1 MAAHSLGRGDGISPF
16 YDPQKGVLFAWE
28 IGDVCVYIY
37 IERERVCVCPN
48 QCIDKFKTLFSEFL
62 RCHMGVFSCTQL
74 TSAWLVNA
82 CFTLHILWQSLG
94 FDDLNLIYVTERLA
108 LHLAKP

>member
-28 IGDVCVYIY
+28 IGDVYVY
-37 IERERVCVCPN
+37 IEREYVCVQTN
-48 QCIDKFKTLFSEFL
+48 VLISLKHFFFEFL
-62 RCHMGVFSCTQL
+62 RCHMGVLSCTQL

>member
-28 IGDVCVYIY
+28 IGDVYVYIY
-37 IERERVCVCPN
+37 REREYVCVQTN
-48 QCIDKFKTLFSEFL
+48 VLISLKHFFSEFL
-62 RCHMGVFSCTQL
+62 RFHMGVFSCTQL